1 MKLLSQFLLLI
12 CIIYSFGS
20 CSSLPIN
27 KTKLPKEAP
36 VVIKNNSLEY
46 EIMIIDIGFTAYLA
60 STAKPEGFYTQKYM
74 ESRNSIWVT
83 NWNSR
88 AQSPS
93 RFDTRIYENRI
104 DYQSQEDY
112 GYEVNYKL
120 FNYFLFAQRKYKINL
135 GGGFRS
141 GRIN

>member
-1 MKLLSQFLLLI
+1 MKLRSLFLLLI
-12 CIIYSFGS
+12 CILFYFGA
-20 CSSLPIN
+20 CSSLPTN
-27 KTKLPKEAP
+27 KIKTPKEAP
-36 VVIKNNSLEY
+36 VRIANDSLEY

-60 STAKPEGFYTQKYM
+60 STAKPKGFYTQEYM
-74 ESRNSIWVT
+74 ENRNSVWVT
-83 NWNSR
+83 SWNSR

-93 RFDTRIYENRI
+93 KYTTRIYENII

-112 GYEVNYKL
+112 GYEVNYTL

>member
-20 CSSLPIN
+20 CSSLPTN

-36 VVIKNNSLEY
+36 VVVKNDSLEY

-60 STAKPEGFYTQKYM
+60 STAKPKGFYTQEYM
-74 ESRNSIWVT
+74 ENRNSVWVT
-83 NWNSR
+83 SWNSR

-93 RFDTRIYENRI
+93 KYNTRIYENII

-112 GYEVNYKL
+112 GYEVNYTL

>member
-1 MKLLSQFLLLI
+1 MKLRSLFLLLI
-12 CIIYSFGS
+12 CIIFSFGA
-20 CSSLPIN
+20 CSSLPTN
-27 KTKLPKEAP
+27 KIKIPKEAP
-36 VVIKNNSLEY
+36 VRIANDSLEY
-46 EIMIIDIGFTAYLA
+46 EIMIIDIGFTAYLE
-60 STAKPEGFYTQKYM
+60 STAKPKGFYTQEYM
-74 ESRNSIWVT
+74 ENRNSVWVT
-83 NWNSR
+83 SWNSR

-93 RFDTRIYENRI
+93 KYTTRIYENII

-112 GYEVNYKL
+112 GYEVNYTL